1 MKGKNMIYKLKRN
14 IPNIITI
21 SRIVSLILG
30 FVFFIKNKIILSL
43 IFYIYGAVS
52 DAFDGYF
59 ARKLS
64 AYSKFGQYLDA
75 ISDKLYFLSLIII
88 LLIYKYYLIVI
99 PLIIELIISV
109 INYLIL
115 KKNKKVFTERVG
127 KFKTTLLI
135 TDLILG
141 IISIKIKEII
151 YPHIIILLLVLY
163 FEFQT
168 VFAYINQLNNK
179 SKEKIVSFKGKNVI
193 ERIKLLL
200 EEFIYY
206 IKKPITI
213 K

>member
-1 MKGKNMIYKLKRN
+1 MIYKLKRN

-135 TDLILG
+135 IDLILG

-179 SKEKIVSFKGKNVI
+179 SKEKIVSFKEKNVI

>member
-1 MKGKNMIYKLKRN
+1 MIYKLKRN
-14 IPNIITI
+14 IPNIITT

-52 DAFDGYF
+52 DALDGYF

-88 LLIYKYYLIVI
+88 LLIYKYYLMVI

-135 TDLILG
+135 IDLILG

>member
-1 MKGKNMIYKLKRN
+1 MIYKLKRN

-21 SRIVSLILG
+21 SRIASLILG

-52 DAFDGYF
+52 DALDGYF

-64 AYSKFGQYLDA
+64 AYSKLGQYLDA

-127 KFKTTLLI
+127 KYKTTLLTI
-135 TDLILG
+135 DLILG

-200 EEFIYY
+200 KEFIYY

>member
-1 MKGKNMIYKLKRN
+1 MIYKLQKN

-21 SRIVSLILG
+21 SRIISLILG
-30 FVFFIKNKIILSL
+30 FVFFIKNKIIVSL
-43 IFYIYGAVS
+43 IFYIYGAIS
-52 DAFDGYF
+52 DALDGYF

-75 ISDKLYFLSLIII
+75 ISDKLYFLSLMII
-88 LLIYKYYLIVI
+88 LLIYKYYLILI
-99 PLIIELIISV
+99 PLIMELIISI
-109 INYLIL
+109 INHLIL

-135 TDLILG
+135 IDLILG
-141 IISIKIKEII
+141 IISIKIQYII
-151 YPHIIILLLVLY
+151 YIYALLLLLVLY

-168 VFAYINQLNNK
+168 MFAYINQLNNK
-179 SKEKIVSFKGKNVI
+179 SKEKIVSFKGKSVM

-200 EEFIYY
+200 KEFIYY

>member
-1 MKGKNMIYKLKRN
+1 MIYKLKRN

-99 PLIIELIISV
+99 PLIIELTISV

-135 TDLILG
+135 IDLILG

-163 FEFQT
+163 SEFQT

>member
-1 MKGKNMIYKLKRN
+1 MIYKLKRN

-88 LLIYKYYLIVI
+88 LLIYKYYLMVI

-135 TDLILG
+135 IDLILG

>member
-52 DAFDGYF
+52 DALDGYF

-88 LLIYKYYLIVI
+88 LLIYKYYLMVI

-135 TDLILG
+135 IDLILG

>member
-52 DAFDGYF
+52 DALDGYF

-64 AYSKFGQYLDA
+64 AYSKFDQYLDA
-75 ISDKLYFLSLIII
+75 VSDKLYFLSLIII

-135 TDLILG
+135 IDLILG

>member
-1 MKGKNMIYKLKRN
+1 MIYKLKRN

-52 DAFDGYF
+52 DALDGYF

-75 ISDKLYFLSLIII
+75 VSDKLYFLSLIII

-135 TDLILG
+135 IDLILG

-179 SKEKIVSFKGKNVI
+179 SKEKIVSFKGKYVI

>member
-1 MKGKNMIYKLKRN
+1 MIYKLKRN

-52 DAFDGYF
+52 DALDGYF

-75 ISDKLYFLSLIII
+75 VSDKLYFLSLIII

-135 TDLILG
+135 IDLILG

-151 YPHIIILLLVLY
+151 YLHIIILLLVLY

>member
-1 MKGKNMIYKLKRN
+1 MIYKLKRN

-99 PLIIELIISV
+99 PLIIESIISV

-135 TDLILG
+135 IDLILG

>member
-1 MKGKNMIYKLKRN
+1 MIYKLKRN

-52 DAFDGYF
+52 DALDGYF

-75 ISDKLYFLSLIII
+75 VSDKLYFLSLIII

-127 KFKTTLLI
+127 KYKTTLLI
-135 TDLILG
+135 IDLILG

-179 SKEKIVSFKGKNVI
+179 SKEKIVSFKGKSVI

-200 EEFIYY
+200 KEFIYY

>member
-1 MKGKNMIYKLKRN
+1 MIYKLKRN

-52 DAFDGYF
+52 DALDGYF

-99 PLIIELIISV
+99 PLIIESIISV

-135 TDLILG
+135 IDLILG

>member
-1 MKGKNMIYKLKRN
+1 MIYKLKRN

-52 DAFDGYF
+52 DALDGYF

-75 ISDKLYFLSLIII
+75 VSDKLYFLSLIII

-135 TDLILG
+135 IDLILG
-141 IISIKIKEII
+141 IISIKIKEIMF
-151 YPHIIILLLVLY
+151 VQAC
-163 FEFQT
+163 F
-168 VFAYINQLNNK
+168 
-179 SKEKIVSFKGKNVI
+179 SKEKRKQLKCALWETTWPQGYLVWRHMRGLVPLYNYIL
-193 ERIKLLL
+193 ERNYLK
-200 EEFIYY
+200 
-206 IKKPITI
+206 
-213 K
+213 

>member
-1 MKGKNMIYKLKRN
+1 MIYKLKRN

-135 TDLILG
+135 IDLILG

-151 YPHIIILLLVLY
+151 YPHITILLLVLY

>member
-1 MKGKNMIYKLKRN
+1 MIYKLKRN

-151 YPHIIILLLVLY
+151 
-163 FEFQT
+163 
-168 VFAYINQLNNK
+168 
-179 SKEKIVSFKGKNVI
+179 
-193 ERIKLLL
+193 
-200 EEFIYY
+200 
-206 IKKPITI
+206 
-213 K
+213 

>member
-1 MKGKNMIYKLKRN
+1 MIYKLKRN

-75 ISDKLYFLSLIII
+75 VSDKLYFLSLIII

-135 TDLILG
+135 IDLILG

>member
-1 MKGKNMIYKLKRN
+1 MIYKLKRN

-99 PLIIELIISV
+99 PLIIESIISV

-135 TDLILG
+135 IDLILG

-179 SKEKIVSFKGKNVI
+179 SKEKIVSFKEKNVI

>member
-1 MKGKNMIYKLKRN
+1 MIYKLQKN

-21 SRIVSLILG
+21 SRIISLILG
-30 FVFFIKNKIILSL
+30 FVFFIKNKIIVSL
-43 IFYIYGAVS
+43 IFYIYGAIS
-52 DAFDGYF
+52 DALDGYF

-75 ISDKLYFLSLIII
+75 ISDKLYFLSLMII
-88 LLIYKYYLIVI
+88 LLIYKYYLILI
-99 PLIIELIISV
+99 PLIMELIISI
-109 INYLIL
+109 INHLIL
-115 KKNKKVFTERVG
+115 KKNKRVFTERVG

-135 TDLILG
+135 IDLILG
-141 IISIKIKEII
+141 IISIKIQYII
-151 YPHIIILLLVLY
+151 YIYALLLLLVLY

-168 VFAYINQLNNK
+168 MFAYINQLNNK
-179 SKEKIVSFKGKNVI
+179 SKEKIVSFKGKSVM

-200 EEFIYY
+200 KEFIYY

>member
-1 MKGKNMIYKLKRN
+1 MIYKLKRN

-21 SRIVSLILG
+21 SRIISLILG
-30 FVFFIKNKIILSL
+30 FIFFMKNKIILSL

-52 DAFDGYF
+52 DALDGYF

-75 ISDKLYFLSLIII
+75 ISDKLYFLSLMII
-88 LLIYKYYLIVI
+88 LLIYKYYLILI
-99 PLIIELIISV
+99 PLIIELIISI

-135 TDLILG
+135 IDLILG
-141 IISIKIKEII
+141 IISIQIEEIM
-151 YPHIIILLLVLY
+151 YPYILLLLLVLY

-168 VFAYINQLNNK
+168 IFAYINQLNNK
-179 SKEKIVSFKGKNVI
+179 SKEKVVSFKGKSII
-193 ERIKLLL
+193 EIIRLLS
-200 EEFIYY
+200 EEFICY

>member
-1 MKGKNMIYKLKRN
+1 MIYKLKRN

-64 AYSKFGQYLDA
+64 SYSKFGQYLDA

-99 PLIIELIISV
+99 PLIIELTISV

-135 TDLILG
+135 IDLILG